1 MMSQYQQYRLHTLVA
16 ILIMMFV
23 LSACGQPT
31 HEFTAKVLEGDLVA
45 YNLTGTDVDGETF
58 QLSDHKGKYVV
69 INFGYMFCPD
79 ICPLT
84 LAELASFY
92 TQLDADK
99 ASQVE
104 VVFVSVDPERDTPEQ
119 LTLYMN
125 AFHEDFHGLH
135 IDTPEVLDL
144 TKKAYSIYAEK
155 RIVDGDEENYFV
167 DHSGGFYVIDPEGQ
181 FELFFSHDTKA
192 DAIFADMNYLLGG

>member
-1 MMSQYQQYRLHTLVA
+1 MSQHQLYRLRTLVA
-16 ILIMMFV
+16 AITVMFV
-23 LSACGQPT
+23 FSACGQPS

-45 YNLTGTDVDGETF
+45 YNLTGTDVDGQTF

-69 INFGYMFCPD
+69 INFGYTTCPD

-84 LAELASFY
+84 LVELASFY
-92 TQLDADK
+92 NQLDAEQ

-104 VVFVSVDPERDTPEQ
+104 VVFVSVDPERDTPE
-119 LTLYMN
+119 LLDVYMDV
-125 AFHEDFHGLH
+125 FHEDFHGLH
-135 IDTPEVLDL
+135 IDTPEALDL

-155 RIVDGDEENYFV
+155 RIVDGDEVNYFV

-181 FELFFSHDTKA
+181 FELFFSHDAKA
-192 DAIFADMNYLLGG
+192 DVIYADMNYLLGG

>member
-1 MMSQYQQYRLHTLVA
+1 MSQYKQYRFKTLVA
-16 ILIMMFV
+16 TFIVMLV
-23 LSACGQPT
+23 LSACGQPS

-45 YNLTGTDVDGETF
+45 YNLTGTDVDGQTF

-69 INFGYMFCPD
+69 INFGYIFCPD

-92 TQLDADK
+92 TQLDADQ

-104 VVFVSVDPERDTPEQ
+104 VVFVSVDPDRDTPEQ
-119 LTLYMN
+119 LAAYMGV
-125 AFHEDFHGLH
+125 FHEDFHGLH
-135 IDTPEVLDL
+135 IDTPEALDI
-144 TKKAYSIYAEK
+144 TKQAYSIYAEK
-155 RIVDGDEENYFV
+155 RIVDGDDVNYFV
-167 DHSGGFYVIDPEGQ
+167 DHSGGFYVIDPDGQ
-181 FELFFSHDTKA
+181 FELYFSHDVTS